1 MILFSGLL
9 YDRQLVPLWLK
20 WLEYVSIVNYGF
32 AALIL
37 NQVLYV
43 SVFEGSWLVFFL
55 RVGHCS

>member
-1 MILFSGLL
+1 MPGITAPMILFSGLL

-37 NQVLYV
+37 NQVRYV
-43 SVFEGSWLVFFL
+43 SF
-55 RVGHCS
+55 